1 MKDDVIARR
10 YADAFFSYASQTC
23 GEEKAVEDWTSVR
36 ALLLENRELVVNFLD
51 TPTITSLEKE
61 AFIDKF
67 FGEGFSAELRQFLRL
82 LLKKDRIDKLWDI
95 AEYIRVSY
103 LYGKKTRA
111 LLKTSFPLELDL
123 IRLIIEKLEHKFQ
136 RRLKL
141 YIELDANLLGGVKVI
156 MGNTV
161 IDGSVRK
168 RLEGLK
174 TKLDAIRTT

>member
-1 MKDDVIARR
+1 MKDDVLARR

-23 GEEKAVEDWTSVR
+23 GEDKAVEDFTGVR
-36 ALLLENRELVVNFLD
+36 ALLLENRELVINFLD
-51 TPTITSLEKE
+51 IPSVTLPEKE

-67 FGEGFSAELRQFLRL
+67 FGEGFSPELRQFLRL

-103 LYGKKTRA
+103 LYGQRTRA

-123 IRLIIEKLEHKFQ
+123 IQLIIERLERKFQ
-136 RRLKL
+136 RKLKL

-174 TKLDAIRTT
+174 KNLDAIRTI

>member
-1 MKDDVIARR
+1 MKDDVLARR

-23 GEEKAVEDWTSVR
+23 GEEKAVEDFIGVR
-36 ALLLENRELVVNFLD
+36 ALLLENREQILNFLD
-51 TPTITSLEKE
+51 TPSITLLEKE

-67 FGEGFSAELRQFLRL
+67 FCEGFSGELRQFLRL

-95 AEYIRVSY
+95 AEYIRVNY
-103 LYGKKTRA
+103 LYGQRTRA

-123 IRLIIEKLEHKFQ
+123 IQLIIERLEKKFQ

-141 YIELDANLLGGVKVI
+141 YIELDGNLLGGVKVI

-174 TKLDAIRTT
+174 TKLDAIRTS

>member
-1 MKDDVIARR
+1 MKDDVLARR

-23 GEEKAVEDWTSVR
+23 GEDKAVEDFTGVR
-36 ALLLENRELVVNFLD
+36 AILLENRELIINFLD
-51 TPTITSLEKE
+51 TPSVTLPEKE

-67 FGEGFSAELRQFLRL
+67 FGEGFSLELRQFLRL

-103 LYGKKTRA
+103 LYGQRTRA

-123 IRLIIEKLEHKFQ
+123 IQLIIERLEKKFQ
-136 RRLKL
+136 RKLKL

-174 TKLDAIRTT
+174 KNLDAIRTI

>member
-1 MKDDVIARR
+1 MKDDVVARR

-23 GEEKAVEDWTSVR
+23 GEEKAVEDFISVR
-36 ALLLENRELVVNFLD
+36 ALLLENRELILNFLD
-51 TPTITSLEKE
+51 TPSITLLEKE

-103 LYGKKTRA
+103 LYGQRTRA

-123 IRLIIEKLEHKFQ
+123 IRLIIEKLEKKFQ

-141 YIELDANLLGGVKVI
+141 YIELDGNLLGGVKVI

-174 TKLDAIRTT
+174 TKLDAMRMM

>member
-1 MKDDVIARR
+1 MKDDVVARR

-23 GEEKAVEDWTSVR
+23 GEEKAVEDFISVR
-36 ALLLENRELVVNFLD
+36 ALLLENRELILNFLD
-51 TPTITSLEKE
+51 TPSITLLEKE

-67 FGEGFSAELRQFLRL
+67 FGEGFSTELRQFLRL

-103 LYGKKTRA
+103 LYGQRTRA

-123 IRLIIEKLEHKFQ
+123 IRLIIEKLEKKFQ
-136 RRLKL
+136 RKLKL
-141 YIELDANLLGGVKVI
+141 YIELDGNLLGGVKVI

-174 TKLDAIRTT
+174 TKLDAIRTS